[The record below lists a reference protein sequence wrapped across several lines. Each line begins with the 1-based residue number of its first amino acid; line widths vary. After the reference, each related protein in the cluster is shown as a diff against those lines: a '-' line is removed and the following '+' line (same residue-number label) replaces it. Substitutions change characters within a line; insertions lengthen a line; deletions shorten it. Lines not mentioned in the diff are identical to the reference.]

1 MILVFTSNKTS
12 SRCFISGWYFLC
24 IWYSGLIYL
33 ESEKN
38 SCYLHTL
45 TVKGSRMWFTTFRQ
59 FSPAFFL
66 LAKASS
72 LQTSRRIS
80 GSKLICYLPRPA
92 YLAVIYTGIFF
103 EVVNVIFI
111 SNCTVLTSNFKGFF
125 CFKAP
130 TLRFVIAFVLQT
142 LYSVLSYTGLQISI

>member
-1 MILVFTSNKTS
+1 MLSAHTN
-12 SRCFISGWYFLC
+12 C
-24 IWYSGLIYL
+24 
-33 ESEKN
+33 SERLAN
-38 SCYLHTL
+38 VVYNLYTIFPS
-45 TVKGSRMWFTTFRQ
+45 
-59 FSPAFFL
+59 FFL
-66 LAKASS
+66 LAKAFS